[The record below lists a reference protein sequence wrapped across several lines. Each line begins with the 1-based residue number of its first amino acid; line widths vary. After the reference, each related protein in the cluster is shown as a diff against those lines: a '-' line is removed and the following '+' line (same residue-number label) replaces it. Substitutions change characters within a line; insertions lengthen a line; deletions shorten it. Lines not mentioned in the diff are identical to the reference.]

1 MAMKPRRGLVTA
13 VATVLLSWVP
23 VPLLAP
29 PASAAA
35 PSVSCKS
42 PSHPALAA
50 RLDRD
55 IDRALRGRVSA
66 VAVGI
71 DDPGQGLQ
79 CWLNSSAHF
88 DSASVVK
95 VTILSALLRKAQEQ
109 HRSLTRTE
117 AALATEM
124 ITESDNDAASD
135 LWVDVGRDDLQ
146 HFLNLAHMTQT
157 YLGLGPYWGLT
168 QITASNEVLLL
179 RLLLNQD
186 AVLDTRSRD
195 YVLDLMAR
203 VIPSQRWGVPVG
215 APTSLI
221 AHVKN
226 GWLPLLTHGWRINS
240 IGCFTGR
247 GGGYSIV
254 VLTQDNPTMTY
265 GIDTVEAIAKVVNH
279 DLNPAARSRVPSSAS
294 SASWGTPDES
304 IPTVADTP

>member
-1 MAMKPRRGLVTA
+1 MKRRRGLVTG
-13 VATVLLSWVP
+13 VATVLLGLVP
-23 VPLLAP
+23 VPLLAG
-29 PASAAA
+29 PASASV
-35 PSVSCKS
+35 SVSCRS
-42 PSHPALAA
+42 AAHPSLAA

-66 VAVGI
+66 VAVGV
-71 DDPGQGLQ
+71 DNPGQGLQ

-95 VTILSALLRKAQEQ
+95 VTILSALLRKAQER
-109 HRSLTRTE
+109 HRSLTQTE

-135 LWVDVGRDDLQ
+135 LWADVGPYDLQ

-157 YLGLGPYWGLT
+157 YLGPGPYWGLT
-168 QITASNEVLLL
+168 QITAYNEVLLL
-179 RLLLNQD
+179 RLLLNRN

-215 APTSLI
+215 APTSLTV
-221 AHVKN
+221 HVKN
-226 GWLPLLTHGWRINS
+226 GWLPLLTHGWRIHS

-254 VLTQDNPTMTY
+254 VLTQNNPTITY
-265 GIDTVEAIAKVVNH
+265 GIDTIEAIAKVINH

-294 SASWGTPDES
+294 AASWGTPDEP
-304 IPTVADTP
+304 IPAVADTP